1 MDSGEV
7 LGQLVR
13 IAPWLSGVLAAALSL
28 LGSGL
33 YLLDIRRGR
42 TRPHLVSWLIW
53 SVIALI
59 AVMAHRASGGRWG
72 LLALGGQ
79 AATTCLIA
87 GIALAIGVGGLSR
100 TNLVAVALAT
110 AGILGWLRFDDPVV
124 ATACVAAADAAGL
137 LAIVPKYWADPHSE
151 TPATYAL
158 AGASGLLAGLAV
170 FSWDLGLL
178 LFPGYYCVANAVTAS
193 LIWLRRRAAR
203 KMAVGA
209 AGAGPV
215 GAADG
220 PCLAQYLAQYLA
232 QLTIREKVAHADLRA
247 GLGGAADPP

>member
-158 AGASGLLAGLAV
+158 AGASGLLAGLAA
-170 FSWDLGLL
+170 FSWDVGLL
-178 LFPGYYCVANAVTAS
+178 LFPGYYCIANAVTAS

-203 KMAVGA
+203 QV
-209 AGAGPV
+209 
-215 GAADG
+215 ADG
-220 PCLAQYLAQYLA
+220 PCSVQCLA
-232 QLTIREKVAHADLRA
+232 QLTIRERVAHADLRA
-247 GLGGAADPP
+247 GVGGAAGPP